1 MNKDKTH
8 RPAQYR
14 RAAGKQFVLFA
25 SIESDPNASS
35 VTWLQ
40 TRLAD
45 MAQTLRAGGSLTVYE
60 PAVKKAIH
68 ITTTD
73 ELSAWANR
81 HFPVA
86 RYER

>member
-8 RPAQYR
+8 GPTQYR

-35 VTWLQ
+35 VNWLQ
-40 TRLAD
+40 TRLAE
-45 MAQTLRAGGSLTVYE
+45 MAKTLRAGGSLTVYE
-60 PAVKKAIH
+60 PAVNDTIH

-73 ELSAWANR
+73 ELSEWANR
-81 HFPVA
+81 HFPVV
-86 RYER
+86 RSEL